1 MKSTTFDSKLIS
13 LIMLM
18 GTILILGFIILLI
31 SRFQRGII
39 GIVLVII
46 AILFFVYWIKE
57 FRKTIS
63 KSLNLPIQPIKKEF
77 IFDLIE
83 DKDITTIIADVP
95 GPKPQIK
102 VDIKDTSLHIIG
114 GMNFKKE
121 IDIGNNKEIINIKY
135 INGTLTVKLKTL
147 KI

>member
-1 MKSTTFDSKLIS
+1 
-13 LIMLM
+13 M
-18 GTILILGFIILLI
+18 GTIIILGFIILLI

-46 AILFFVYWIKE
+46 AVLFFVYWIKE

-63 KSLNLPIQPIKKEF
+63 KTLNLPIPPIKKEF

-95 GPKPQIK
+95 GPKTQIK
-102 VDIKDTSLHIIG
+102 VDIKDTSLHIVG

-121 IDIGNNKEIINIKY
+121 IDIGNNKEIGEGRSKKVAQN
-135 INGTLTVKLKTL
+135 NAALNFLDKLFSL
-147 KI
+147 PCLLVID

>member
-13 LIMLM
+13 LIVLM

-63 KSLNLPIQPIKKEF
+63 KSLNLPIQPIKKEY
-77 IFDLIE
+77 IFENDAEKLLTMVE
-83 DKDITTIIADVP
+83 NFDI
-95 GPKPQIK
+95 
-102 VDIKDTSLHIIG
+102 
-114 GMNFKKE
+114 N
-121 IDIGNNKEIINIKY
+121 
-135 INGTLTVKLKTL
+135 
-147 KI
+147 